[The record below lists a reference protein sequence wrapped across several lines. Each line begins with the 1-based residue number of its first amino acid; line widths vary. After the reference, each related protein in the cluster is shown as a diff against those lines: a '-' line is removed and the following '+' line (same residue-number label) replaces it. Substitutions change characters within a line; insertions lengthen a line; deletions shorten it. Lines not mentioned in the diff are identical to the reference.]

1 MTSQQDTQAIF
12 FSLLRAGLWEQDC
25 QPAPEATE
33 WRAVFGLA
41 GEQSV
46 TGLVAAGL
54 EHMAGSVPKADLHP
68 FLMRVLAMEETNV
81 RMNRFI
87 AELMEQL
94 RAQGIKAC
102 LVKGQGI
109 AQCYER
115 PLWRA
120 CGDVDLLLDAENY
133 DKAKAFL
140 PTIASKVEKED
151 SSVKHLAMTIG
162 SWEVE
167 LHGTLRG
174 GVSEQMDRMIDEVQ
188 VETCSNDQV
197 RIWNNN
203 GTEVPLPTM
212 DNDIIFIFTHFLKHF
227 FKGGIGLRQI
237 CDWCRLLWTYR
248 DSIDL
253 KLLARR
259 LDDMGLRSEWKAFAA
274 FAVQDLGMPVEAMPF
289 YDAAPRWKRKA
300 RRIRAF
306 ILRVG
311 NFGHN
316 RDMSYYRKYPF
327 LVRKTISLGRRL
339 ADFATHVLIFPLDS
353 LSFLPRVLINGFRAA
368 MKGV

>member
-1 MTSQQDTQAIF
+1 MQAVF
-12 FSLLRAGLWEQDC
+12 FSLLRAGLWEKDC

-68 FLMRVLAMEETNV
+68 FLMRVLALEDTNV
-81 RMNRFI
+81 QMNRFI

-109 AQCYER
+109 AQCYAR

-133 DKAKAFL
+133 DKAKAYL
-140 PTIASKVEKED
+140 TTMASKVEKE
-151 SSVKHLAMTIG
+151 SPSVKHLAMTIG

-167 LHGTLRG
+167 LHGMLRG
-174 GVSEQMDRMIDEVQ
+174 GVSERMDGMIDEVQ
-188 VETCSNDQV
+188 VETCSNDRV

-203 GTEVPLPTM
+203 GTEVPLPA
-212 DNDIIFIFTHFLKHF
+212 
-227 FKGGIGLRQI
+227 G
-237 CDWCRLLWTYR
+237 Y
-248 DSIDL
+248 
-253 KLLARR
+253 
-259 LDDMGLRSEWKAFAA
+259 
-274 FAVQDLGMPVEAMPF
+274 
-289 YDAAPRWKRKA
+289 
-300 RRIRAF
+300 
-306 ILRVG
+306 
-311 NFGHN
+311 
-316 RDMSYYRKYPF
+316 
-327 LVRKTISLGRRL
+327 
-339 ADFATHVLIFPLDS
+339 
-353 LSFLPRVLINGFRAA
+353 
-368 MKGV
+368 

>member
-12 FSLLRAGLWEQDC
+12 FSLLRAGLWEHAC
-25 QPAPEATE
+25 SPAPEATE
-33 WRAVFGLA
+33 WRAVFRLA
-41 GEQSV
+41 EEQSV

-54 EHMAGSVPKADLHP
+54 ELLEGSVPKAHLHP
-68 FLMRVLAMEETNV
+68 FLMRVLALEDTNV

-87 AELMEQL
+87 GELMERL

-109 AQCYER
+109 AQCYAR

-120 CGDVDLLLDAENY
+120 CGDVDLFLDSENY
-133 DKAKAFL
+133 EKAKDWF
-140 PTIASKVEKED
+140 
-151 SSVKHLAMTIG
+151 SSTVHSGESEIPRRKHFACHYEN
-162 SWEVE
+162 WEVE
-167 LHGTLRG
+167 LHGTLRSG
-174 GVSEQMDRMIDEVQ
+174 LWPRIDDGIDKVQ
-188 VETCSNDQV
+188 TAVFAQNKF
-197 RIWNNN
+197 RIWHN
-203 GTEVPLPTM
+203 GNVEVPLPSP
-212 DNDIIFIFTHFLKHF
+212 DEDVLFILCHILQHF

-248 DSIDL
+248 DSIDRA
-253 KLLARR
+253 LLARR
-259 LDDMGLRSEWKAFAA
+259 LDEMGLRSEWKAFAA

-300 RRIRAF
+300 SRIRDF

-327 LVRKTISLGRRL
+327 LIRKTISLRRRL

-353 LSFLPRVLINGFRAA
+353 LRFLPRVLIHGFGAA
-368 MKGV
+368 MKGI